1 MDMKESD
8 KEHRP
13 IKEQSKDHM
22 FNVRL
27 EKHNLNR
34 TFNKTNRI
42 LIHRLGNKTVI
53 FIHTIS
59 TAYDPA
65 CRL

>member
-13 IKEQSKDHM
+13 VKEHSQDHM

-27 EKHNLNR
+27 EKHNITLN
-34 TFNKTNRI
+34 KANRI
-42 LIHRLGNKTVI
+42 SIHRLGHKTVI
-53 FIHTIS
+53 FIFTIS
-59 TAYDPA
+59 SAHDPA
-65 CRL
+65 CKL